1 MTRPSVSN
9 SPAHVLRLASIL
21 ALGLALV
28 SINSRN
34 LRAEDPKEKAVELK
48 GDLKTFQGEW
58 VSKDDMGETTWSFK
72 GDKLSL
78 KTPTRSYEMTVKL
91 DADAKPE
98 KAIDFR
104 VLETSPDAK
113 NTKADGIYKVDGDKI
128 QICFAMQETGRPKE
142 FKMDFPNSFL
152 FELKRK

>member
-1 MTRPSVSN
+1 MPQPSNNPSL
-9 SPAHVLRLASIL
+9 SRRLWLAS
-21 ALGLALV
+21 ALGLSLV
-28 SINSRN
+28 LGLVQT
-34 LRAEDPKEKAVELK
+34 LRAEDPKEKAVEIK

-58 VSKDDMGETTWSFK
+58 VSKDESGETTWSFK

-78 KTPTRSYEMTVKL
+78 KTPSRSYEMTIKL
-91 DADAKPE
+91 DAEAKPE

-104 VLETSPDAK
+104 VLENSPDAK
-113 NTKADGIYKVDGDKI
+113 NTKADGIYKIVGEKI

-152 FELKRK
+152 FELKKK